1 VKGGTASQGRRHASE
16 PPGAALAR
24 TADNKWTCARPPK
37 TMARLRGDVRT
48 LEHISR
54 PGSLHQAT
62 PRTLPPRGV
71 ESDQARLR

>member
-1 VKGGTASQGRRHASE
+1 MHPNHQWRT
-16 PPGAALAR
+16 R

-37 TMARLRGDVRT
+37 TMARLRGDFRT

-54 PGSLHQAT
+54 PSGLHKPA
-62 PRTLPPRGV
+62 PRTLPVRGV